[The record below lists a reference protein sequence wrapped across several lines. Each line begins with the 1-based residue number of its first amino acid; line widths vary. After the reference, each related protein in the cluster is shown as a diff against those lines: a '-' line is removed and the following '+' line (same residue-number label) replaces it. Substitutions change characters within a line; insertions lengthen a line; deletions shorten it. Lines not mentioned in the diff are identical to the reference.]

1 MHFYRKELDEKKKI
15 VSLVLLEVETCASL
29 MWIVNSKEIR

>member
-1 MHFYRKELDEKKKI
+1 MHFHQKELDEKK

-29 MWIVNSKEIR
+29 MWIVEVKK